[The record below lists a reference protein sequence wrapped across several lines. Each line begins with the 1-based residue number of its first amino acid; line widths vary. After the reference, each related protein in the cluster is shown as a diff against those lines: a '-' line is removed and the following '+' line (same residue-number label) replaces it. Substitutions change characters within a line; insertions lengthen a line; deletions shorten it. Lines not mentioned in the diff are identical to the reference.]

1 MAQLALNNFK
11 TVTLDLTTSEQT
23 AYTAPTGYT
32 SIILYAHITNVGA
45 SSATF
50 TMTHNRSATATE
62 IANAV
67 TVPVNDAY
75 VPMDGKLVLET
86 SDSVKI
92 TASANS
98 TLKLILSILETAN
111 A

>member
-11 TVTLDLTTSEQT
+11 TVTLEVTNSEQT

-32 SIILYAHITNVGA
+32 SIVLYAHITNIGSTTETVTV
-45 SSATF
+45 S
-50 TMTHNRSATATE
+50 HKRSTTSTE
-62 IANAV
+62 IAKAV
-67 TVPVNDAY
+67 AVPPNDAF

-86 SDSVKI
+86 SDSVVI
-92 TASANS
+92 SASANS
-98 TLKLILSILETAN
+98 TFKLILSILETAN

>member
-11 TVTLDLTTSEQT
+11 TTTIGITTSVQT

-32 SIILYAHITNVGA
+32 SIILYSHISNV
-45 SSATF
+45 SSSDATV
-50 TMTHNRSATATE
+50 TMYHKRSATSTE
-62 IANAV
+62 IIKGG
-67 TVPVNDAY
+67 TVPTNDAFI
-75 VPMDGKLVLET
+75 PLDGKLVLET
-86 SDSVKI
+86 GDSI
-92 TASANS
+92 TIFASANS